1 MFVPS
6 RKNVC
11 PAEDT
16 GKMCRQATM
25 HERTPGEEVRRILDK
40 GKEQDYVRRTVNPN
54 VTVLYRSLLVIV
66 TIQSLSHVQLFVTP

>member
-1 MFVPS
+1 MN
-6 RKNVC
+6 RL
-11 PAEDT
+11 
-16 GKMCRQATM
+16 TM
-25 HERTPGEEVRRILDK
+25 HERTPGEEVRCILDK